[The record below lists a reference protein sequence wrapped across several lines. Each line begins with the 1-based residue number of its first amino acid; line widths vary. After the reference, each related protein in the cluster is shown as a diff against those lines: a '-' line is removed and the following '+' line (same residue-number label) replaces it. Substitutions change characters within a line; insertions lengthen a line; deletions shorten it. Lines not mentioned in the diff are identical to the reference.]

1 MNVIKPTVEVKNLYK
16 NFGTKN
22 VLKGISFE
30 VYPGEIFVLLGP
42 NGVGKT
48 TTVKIISGVL
58 EADKGEVFVSSEKV
72 SVLNTKFK
80 KYIGYLPDEP
90 YIYNKLTGKE
100 FIEFILSIY
109 ETKIENERYS
119 FFLKQF
125 ELEEVIN
132 LPIENYSKG
141 MKQKLLLMSI
151 FLRNPEVYILDEPL
165 IGLDPKSISFFKK
178 YLLDLAKEGKTIIL
192 CTHLLELAEQLAT
205 KINIIYGGRI
215 LTSGTKE
222 ELSLRFNLST
232 TKLEDIYLYI
242 LSNYT

>member
-58 EADKGEVFVSSEKV
+58 EADKGEVFVLSEKV

-90 YIYNKLTGKE
+90 YVYNKLTGKE

-109 ETKIENERYS
+109 ETKIENERYN

-165 IGLDPKSISFFKK
+165 VGLDPKSISFFKK

-205 KINIIYGGRI
+205 EISIIYGGRI

-232 TKLEDIYLYI
+232 TRLEDIYLYI

>member
-58 EADKGEVFVSSEKV
+58 EADKGEVFVLSEKV

-90 YIYNKLTGKE
+90 YVYNKLTGKE

-109 ETKIENERYS
+109 ETKIENERYN

-151 FLRNPEVYILDEPL
+151 FLRNPKVYILDEPL

-232 TKLEDIYLYI
+232 TRLEDIYLYI

>member
-58 EADKGEVFVSSEKV
+58 EADKGEVFVLSEKV

-232 TKLEDIYLYI
+232 TRLEDIYLYI
-242 LSNYT
+242 LSN